1 MPAGPSHTPDT
12 MATMTE
18 MFSDRKNEETT
29 VTVMI
34 YWDFCNMVPDETD
47 KDDKNKEY
55 NIDNEDDRLL
65 LMMTMLVICS
75 P

>member
-1 MPAGPSHTPDT
+1 
-12 MATMTE
+12 
-18 MFSDRKNEETT
+18 
-29 VTVMI
+29 MI
-34 YWDFCNMVPDETD
+34 YWDFCNLVPDETD

>member
-18 MFSDRKNEETT
+18 IFSDRKNEET
-29 VTVMI
+29 TVMI

-47 KDDKNKEY
+47 KYDKNMEH